1 MEQPLSKVFNFHQRW
16 PPPATPNSVKSTQ
29 IGNFGPAQLP
39 KRLMSRQRLNCKVF
53 HPSFHQSRVTHV
65 WHVIFLECPKWLS
78 VRWSKGNGHQQEV
91 VDEFVERLV
100 TQHGI
105 NLCLT
110 VFNGKSWIR
119 ISGHVYNNKDDYL
132 KAVDILLKFK
142 EA

>member
-1 MEQPLSKVFNFHQRW
+1 M
-16 PPPATPNSVKSTQ
+16 
-29 IGNFGPAQLP
+29 
-39 KRLMSRQRLNCKVF
+39 
-53 HPSFHQSRVTHV
+53 
-65 WHVIFLECPKWLS
+65 
-78 VRWSKGNGHQQEV
+78 RWSKGNGHQQEV